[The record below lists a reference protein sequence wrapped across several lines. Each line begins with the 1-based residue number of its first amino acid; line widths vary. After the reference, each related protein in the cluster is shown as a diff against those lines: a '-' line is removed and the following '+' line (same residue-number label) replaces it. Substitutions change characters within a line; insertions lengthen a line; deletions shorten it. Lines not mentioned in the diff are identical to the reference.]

1 MKNLRKSLQNVSQV
15 TLRRILMLFYAVG
28 LIGLIFP
35 DSRPFFQAITPIF
48 LLGTVILL
56 YLFEENPTSGLYVAS
71 FLVFAIGFLV
81 EVLGVKTGHV
91 FGVYEYGSTLGPK
104 LFETPLIIGILWLI
118 QIYSVYTILEPF
130 SFPLWLKALIGAV
143 VLVVFDLLLEPAAVK
158 TGMWNWSNGEVPFQN
173 YLAWFIT
180 SIVMLDLFHLFRLK
194 TKNHMALPLMAIQ
207 LVFFLILGILL

>member
-1 MKNLRKSLQNVSQV
+1 MESLRKSVQKISGV

-48 LLGTVILL
+48 LLATVVLL
-56 YLFEENPTSGLYVAS
+56 YLFEKNPTPGLYIAS
-71 FLVFAIGFLV
+71 FLVFAIGFFV
-81 EVLGVKTGHV
+81 EVMGVKTGHV
-91 FGVYEYGSTLGPK
+91 FGVYEYGTTLGPK
-104 LFETPLIIGILWLI
+104 LFETPVIIGILWLI
-118 QIYSVYTILEPF
+118 QIYCVYTIFERF
-130 SFPLWLKALIGAV
+130 SFPLWLKALVGAM
-143 VLVVFDLLLEPAAVK
+143 VLVVFDLVLEPAAVK

-180 SIVMLDLFHLFRLK
+180 SVVMLDLFHLFRLK

-207 LVFFLILGILL
+207 LVFFLFLGILL

>member
-91 FGVYEYGSTLGPK
+91 FGVYEYGSTLVPSFLRRHLSLGFYGLYK
-104 LFETPLIIGILWLI
+104 STLFT
-118 QIYSVYTILEPF
+118 PF
-130 SFPLWLKALIGAV
+130 S
-143 VLVVFDLLLEPAAVK
+143 
-158 TGMWNWSNGEVPFQN
+158 SH
-173 YLAWFIT
+173 
-180 SIVMLDLFHLFRLK
+180 FHF
-194 TKNHMALPLMAIQ
+194 H
-207 LVFFLILGILL
+207 FG